1 MLNLL
6 AAAVLATADVA
17 AVPDDAGPPSPRL
30 LASRAEVLFGTAT
43 TGFTWNGGRWGDVP
57 LLPGVAGRFVR
68 DGLALDGSLV
78 AIAPAV
84 ADGISAGANATLRA
98 GYVGHRWAIF
108 AGAFANWAL
117 EGQPAWQWMPS
128 LRGELAFER
137 FGISAGVFDHGGFA
151 PLHVTAEVP
160 TSVGHLSVGYL
171 APLGAVVGFSRPL
184 SGQLSARA
192 QLLYARILNTEQA
205 TFTVGLAW
213 GGAR

>member
-1 MLNLL
+1 MLTLL
-6 AAAVLATADVA
+6 AATVLATADVA
-17 AVPDDAGPPSPRL
+17 AAPAEPAPPAPRL
-30 LASRAEVLFGTAT
+30 LESRAEVLFGAAT
-43 TGFTWNGGRWGDVP
+43 TGFAWNGGRWGDLP
-57 LLPGVAGRFVR
+57 LLPGISGRYVQG
-68 DGLALDGSLV
+68 GLALDGSLV
-78 AIAPAV
+78 AIAPPI

-98 GYVGHRWAIF
+98 GYVGTRWAVF

-117 EGQPAWQWMPS
+117 EGKPTWQWMPS
-128 LRGELAFER
+128 LRGEVAFER
-137 FGISAGVFDHGGFA
+137 FGLSAGLFDHGGFA

-171 APLGAVVGFSRPL
+171 APLGALVGFSRPL
-184 SGQLSARA
+184 AGQLSARA